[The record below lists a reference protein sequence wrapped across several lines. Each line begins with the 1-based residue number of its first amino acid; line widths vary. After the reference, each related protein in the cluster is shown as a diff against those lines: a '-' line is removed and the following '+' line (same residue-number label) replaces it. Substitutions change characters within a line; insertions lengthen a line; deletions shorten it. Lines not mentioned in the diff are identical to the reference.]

1 MPSVPPRARRPRDE
15 AVGQARLKAIY
26 ARTEFLRRPVRKEL
40 EVLFKGCVSSSFEEV
55 RLVMEDLVH
64 EVYRL
69 QDEVAGLR
77 EEVARLREGA
87 EQDDALTAA

>member
-1 MPSVPPRARRPRDE
+1 MKRLVKR
-15 AVGQARLKAIY
+15 VLKAIY

-40 EVLFKGCVSSSFEEV
+40 EILFKGCVSSSFDEV
-55 RLVMEDLVH
+55 RLVMEDLVL

-77 EEVARLREGA
+77 EEVARLREVD
-87 EQDDALTAA
+87 EEVDARSAA